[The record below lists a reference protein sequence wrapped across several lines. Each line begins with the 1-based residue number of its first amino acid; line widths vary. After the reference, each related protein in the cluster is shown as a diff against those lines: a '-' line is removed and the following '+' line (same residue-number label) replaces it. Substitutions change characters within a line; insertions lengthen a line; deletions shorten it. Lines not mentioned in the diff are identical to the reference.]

1 MAIRTMSLGEA
12 LENGY
17 AVIGP
22 DPIYREEATG
32 FDVPTSDHIL

>member
-17 AVIGP
+17 EI
-22 DPIYREEATG
+22 IYREYRTDG
-32 FDVPTSDHIL
+32 GRNRN